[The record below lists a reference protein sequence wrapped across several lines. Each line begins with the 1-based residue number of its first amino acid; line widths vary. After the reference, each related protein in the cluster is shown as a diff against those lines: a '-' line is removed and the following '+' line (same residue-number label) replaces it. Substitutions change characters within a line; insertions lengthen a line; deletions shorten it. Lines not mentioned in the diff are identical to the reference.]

1 MKKIIF
7 SIFLCFSMTTLTHI
21 DVSAKEVEQ
30 LIFHTDNKEEILRV
44 NSQELIPPF
53 HPDIQNY
60 HLNHLTALNENIISL
75 GNQTKSFKL
84 KQIDRFK
91 VLEVFINNKKY
102 RLHLY
107 PEEMPYQILNQLT
120 NQKPEPCYFLT
131 APFEGSC
138 KKGSF
143 AYLFNEKGNLLYYQ
157 KAPQNKCF
165 SDFKQHKLKNGSVL
179 YSVMQQ
185 EAPMPP
191 HSYWSGSLLVLDKNF
206 NQVNKLK
213 VLETGKHPSLGIENH
228 DSIILDENHY
238 ILSAYHQKEV
248 LHPETDEPIYI
259 AETVIQEI
267 KNNEI
272 VFDWTSSDYP
282 ELLKLFKYPHP
293 YHDVPSWDYL
303 HFNSIIIDPKDNN
316 FILSFASIST
326 LIKINRKTGE
336 IIWKLG
342 GLGDE
347 FGLSQD
353 DLFYGQH
360 SLSFTHDGYLMIFDN
375 QSLFFAEKIIQE
387 PKTLQGFSRILKFK
401 LDEKNKKILSLIK
414 INLDFQ
420 TDSLGSVYETEKN
433 NFIISAGRQKK
444 IQKMSLENKK
454 ENSLYEIEFS
464 IPTYR
469 AYEVKSLY

>member
-7 SIFLCFSMTTLTHI
+7 SIFLCFSMTTPPHI
-21 DVSAKEVEQ
+21 DASAKEFEN
-30 LIFHTDNKEEILRV
+30 LNFYTDNKEDVLRV

-53 HPDIQNY
+53 NPDIQNY
-60 HLNHLTALNENIISL
+60 HLNHLTALNENKISL

-107 PEEMPYQILNQLT
+107 PEEMPYQVFNQLSD
-120 NQKPEPCYFLT
+120 QKPEQTYFLA

-138 KKGSF
+138 QKGSF
-143 AYLFNEKGNLLYYQ
+143 AYILNEKAQLLYYQ
-157 KAPQNKCF
+157 KANEDKCF
-165 SDFKQHKLKNGSVL
+165 SDFKQHKLLNGEIL
-179 YSVMQQ
+179 YSVMHQ

-191 HSYWSGSLLVLDKNF
+191 HTYWSGTLLVLDKNF
-206 NQVNKLK
+206 NQINKLK
-213 VLETGKHPSLGIENH
+213 VLETEKHPALGVENH

-238 ILSAYHQKEV
+238 ILSTYHQKEV
-248 LHPETDEPIYI
+248 FHPETDQPTYI
-259 AETVIQEI
+259 AETIIQEI

-282 ELLKLFKYPHP
+282 ELLTLFKYPHP
-293 YHDVPSWDYL
+293 YHDVPTWDYL

-326 LIKINRKTGE
+326 IIKINRQTGE

-347 FGLSQD
+347 FKLSPEH
-353 DLFYGQH
+353 LFYGQH
-360 SLSFTHDGYLMIFDN
+360 SLSWMPDGSLLLFDN
-375 QSLFFAEKIIQE
+375 QSPFYAKRILKETSSLKN
-387 PKTLQGFSRILKFK
+387 FSRILKFK
-401 LDEKNKKILSLIK
+401 IDEKNKQILSFEERP
-414 INLDFQ
+414 LDFQ
-420 TDSLGSVYETEKN
+420 TVSLGSVYYTDNKEY
-433 NFIISAGRQKK
+433 IINAGQKKK
-444 IQKMSLENKK
+444 IQKMRLENNKV
-454 ENSLYEIEFS
+454 NLLYEIELS
-464 IPTYR
+464 TPTYR
-469 AYEVKSLY
+469 VYEVKSLY